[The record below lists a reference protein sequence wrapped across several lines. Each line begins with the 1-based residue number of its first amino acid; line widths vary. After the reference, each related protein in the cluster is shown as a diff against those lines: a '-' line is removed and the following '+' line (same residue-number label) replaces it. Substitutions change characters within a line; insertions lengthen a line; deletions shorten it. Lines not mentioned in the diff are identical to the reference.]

1 MGKIGVK
8 TLEKQSFLDIESILA
23 SFISL
28 IFTTLISRERENIKI
43 YSDQVE

>member
-1 MGKIGVK
+1 MGKIGAK
-8 TLEKQSFLDIESILA
+8 TLEKQIFLDIESTPA